1 MDKTR
6 LDILA
11 IGDGQA
17 VLHYASTPFYP
28 SYGKEI
34 ATPKMELEVTG
45 STLQFVVVSSRLG
58 LKMSLIT
65 KLGEDYF
72 GRMVLERLRTTTIDL
87 SQIKISAYEKTSVS
101 TVLVHDSGKWL
112 AITYIGANET
122 ISPDDVGE
130 SYRKY
135 IKERRPKIFHI
146 GAYFKFPLLM
156 GKPFMT
162 MLEFARQNQAL
173 TSLDLIWDPF
183 GWTDERIETLCKT
196 LCHVDIFLP
205 NLNEAKMITG
215 CNRVEDAVDKL
226 LKLGP
231 RIIAM
236 KMGKKGCI
244 IATSNE
250 IIKVPAFKIK
260 PLDTVGAGDAFA
272 AGFLYGIVKGF
283 SLQESA
289 IIGNAMGAMKS
300 LTIGYKF
307 HWSFTIEQVNAFLQ
321 KNGINIKI

>member
-1 MDKTR
+1 MEKTR
-6 LDILA
+6 FDLLA
-11 IGDGQA
+11 IGDSQA

-45 STLQFVVVSSRLG
+45 STLQFVVAASRLG

-87 SQIKISAYEKTSVS
+87 SQIKIATNEKTSVS
-101 TVLVHDSGKWL
+101 TVLVHNSGKWL

-135 IKERRPKIFHI
+135 LKERRPKIFHI

-156 GKPFMT
+156 GKSFVS
-162 MLEFARQNQAL
+162 MLEFAQQNQAL
-173 TSLDLIWDPF
+173 TSLDLIWDPM

-196 LCHVDIFLP
+196 LRHVDIFLP

-215 CNRVEDAVDKL
+215 CNRAEDAVNNL

-236 KMGKKGCI
+236 KIGSKGCI
-244 IATSNE
+244 ISSSNG

-272 AGFLYGIVKGF
+272 AGFLYGIIKGL

-300 LTIGYKF
+300 LSIGYKF
-307 HWSFTIEQVNAFLQ
+307 LWTFTIEQINAFLQ